1 MPTGSSA
8 DYRWGFMLLGLQ
20 WALDQHRAALRRVAW
35 PRHKVSLSRR
45 DLCPSP
51 PKPAELLPSMQAP
64 GCSLSATTRSKRR
77 LEKIIPDALEFVR
90 ALRGF
95 VRQCAG
101 INDALF
107 GVTIEGAPEE
117 KIDVQVWLSAFGV
130 SQDQIEKFEIEW
142 PPHLQDM
149 LT

>member
-1 MPTGSSA
+1 
-8 DYRWGFMLLGLQ
+8 
-20 WALDQHRAALRRVAW
+20 
-35 PRHKVSLSRR
+35 
-45 DLCPSP
+45 
-51 PKPAELLPSMQAP
+51 
-64 GCSLSATTRSKRR
+64 
-77 LEKIIPDALEFVR
+77 
-90 ALRGF
+90 

>member
-1 MPTGSSA
+1 
-8 DYRWGFMLLGLQ
+8 
-20 WALDQHRAALRRVAW
+20 
-35 PRHKVSLSRR
+35 
-45 DLCPSP
+45 
-51 PKPAELLPSMQAP
+51 MQAP

-90 ALRGF
+90 ALRGLCVS
-95 VRQCAG
+95 VRESTTR
-101 INDALF
+101 F
-107 GVTIEGAPEE
+107 SGVTIEGAPEK